1 MSTEAKTFEG
11 WAIVEIMG
19 HQTYAGR
26 VSEQIVGGS
35 PFVRVDVPE
44 IPERK
49 LQAFTKLFGG
59 SSIYCITPVSEE
71 VARLRAASIC
81 KQPVDVYDLPIEAR
95 EAIYAARQKGPAL
108 EHKQEVGGES
118 ENDDYLDFDG
128 DEDDEDLPL

>member
-1 MSTEAKTFEG
+1 MSQETKSFEG

-49 LQAFTKLFGG
+49 LQSFTKLFGG

-71 VARLRAASIC
+71 VATLRAARLEQ
-81 KQPVDVYDLPIEAR
+81 QPVSIYDLPVEVR
-95 EAIYAARQKGPAL
+95 ETLAAAKAGKIGITHVPNP
-108 EHKQEVGGES
+108 G
-118 ENDDYLDFDG
+118 DG
-128 DEDDEDLPL
+128 HPEFAEIDLDDEDE